1 MLHLLSKGGENRFQS
16 KDDLLLFFFRSI
28 LISQIGSNN
37 DNGDEKKAEQSFERV
52 I

>member
-16 KDDLLLFFFRSI
+16 KDDLLLFI
-28 LISQIGSNN
+28 LSLVQIFQIGSIMMMAM
-37 DNGDEKKAEQSFERV
+37 KKAEQHFKRV